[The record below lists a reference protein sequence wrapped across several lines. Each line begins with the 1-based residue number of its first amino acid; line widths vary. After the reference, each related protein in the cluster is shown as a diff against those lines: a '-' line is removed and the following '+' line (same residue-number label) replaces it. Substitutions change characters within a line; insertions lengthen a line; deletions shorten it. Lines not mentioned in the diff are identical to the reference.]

1 MTVHIIG
8 NPVSPYVRK
17 VFVALLKKGVAF
29 DFDPIVPFFG
39 NEEFDKLSPL
49 RRIPVLVDGDFV
61 LNDSTVIAEY
71 IDDNWAGAALY
82 PKDIKER
89 ARARW
94 LEEYADSRIG
104 HVMIWG
110 LFYETVIGPRIFKSE
125 PNQEKLA
132 KVMGTEIPAVMDWL
146 EAEVP
151 AEGFLFGDTIML
163 ADVALQMCFVNA
175 AYARWT
181 MDADRWPRAAAWLAR
196 VEADPEVA
204 LVRRWADIMVSSK
217 REELRDALVAGG
229 ASLWDKSH
237 AAAAPRAG
245 VMPI

>member
-17 VFVALLKKGVAF
+17 VFVALLKKGAAF

-39 NEEFDKLSPL
+39 NEEFDQLSPL

-71 IDDNWAGAALY
+71 IEDYWPDPALY
-82 PKDIKER
+82 PKNIKDR

-110 LFYETVIGPRIFKSE
+110 LFYESVIGPRIFKSE

-132 KVMGTEIPAVMDWL
+132 KILEIEIPSVMDWL
-146 EAEVP
+146 ENELP
-151 AEGFLFGDTIML
+151 AEGFLFGDSLML

-175 AYARWT
+175 AYARW
-181 MDADRWPRAAAWLAR
+181 MIDADRWPRAAAWLAR

-217 REELRDALVAGG
+217 RDALRDNLVAGG
-229 ASLWDKSH
+229 AVLWEKSY
-237 AAAAPRAG
+237 AAPTPRPG
-245 VMPI
+245 IMPI